1 MTPPRRLPP
10 PSSER
15 VLLLVQ
21 ASAVGRGAGSVGG
34 VVLAEA
40 AVLLFEPAG
49 VRNSGNVINPRY
61 TAP

>member
-1 MTPPRRLPP
+1 M
-10 PSSER
+10 
-15 VLLLVQ
+15 LLLVQ

-49 VRNSGNVINPRY
+49 VRNSGNVIDPRY